1 MYSEIAMEH
10 FARPR
15 NVGLLA
21 DADGYARLESDIHHD
36 VIEVSIRV
44 ENGRLTEVRHRT
56 YGCAAAIAASSM
68 TTEMARGLTLDEAG
82 RLEEGEVVRA
92 LGGLPEN
99 KVRCSVL
106 APAALRAA
114 IAAHRRR
121 GARADEVHGL

>member
-1 MYSEIAMEH
+1 MYTDIVMEH

-15 NVGLLA
+15 NVGLVP
-21 DADGYARLESDIHHD
+21 DADGYARLESDVHHD

-44 ENGRLTEVRHRT
+44 EDGRLAEVRHRT

-68 TTEMARGLTLDEAG
+68 TTELARGLTLDEAT

-92 LGGLPEN
+92 LGGLPEG

-114 IAAHRRR
+114 IAVHRRQ
-121 GARADEVHGL
+121 GARADTPPGL